1 MEHSEAGHRVEL
13 GREELK
19 SRVRVAIVHH
29 WFVTRGG
36 GERVAECIAS
46 LFPEAEI
53 FTLLADAPGIPEG
66 LQARRLHTSFLQR
79 IPLAKS
85 YHRHMM
91 PLYPAATEGL
101 DLRGFDLVISS
112 DSGPVKGV
120 RMDAGAVHICY
131 CHSPMRYLYDGYETY
146 RAQMGVATRTV
157 FSATA
162 GRVRAWD
169 VRAAQRVSY
178 FIANSKYV
186 ADRIQR
192 CYGRESVVIHPP
204 IDLHRA
210 RVASPGEHYLCAG
223 RLVGYKRT
231 ELMVEAC
238 ARLGRKL
245 RIAGTG
251 PEEARLKRLA
261 AAANVSFLGEMTTEA
276 LWQEHTECRALL
288 FAADEDFGMVPLE
301 AQPCGRPVIAYGAG
315 GSLETVRGL
324 GMAEKRA
331 TGIYTGIFFSEQTV
345 ESVMDGI
352 LRFEAEEAAGM
363 FDSAIARRW
372 AEEFATP
379 VFLRRLRE
387 FVLEKMPEAARAMAP
402 VVPGVA

>member
-1 MEHSEAGHRVEL
+1 MGRSEEERHGELAG
-13 GREELK
+13 
-19 SRVRVAIVHH
+19 RVRVAIVHH

-53 FTLLADAPGIPEG
+53 FTLVADAPGIPEG
-66 LQARRLHTSFLQR
+66 LKNRRLHTSFLQR
-79 IPLAKS
+79 IPLAKN

-120 RMDAGAVHICY
+120 RVDAGAVHICY
-131 CHSPMRYLYDGYETY
+131 CHSPMRYLYDGYESY
-146 RAQMGVATRTV
+146 RVQMGGLTRAV
-157 FSATA
+157 FTATA

-169 VRAAQRVSY
+169 ERAAKRVSY
-178 FIANSKYV
+178 FIANSAYV
-186 ADRIQR
+186 ADRIRR

-204 IDLHRA
+204 IDLDRVLDRA
-210 RVASPGEHYLCAG
+210 RVAEPGRHYLCAG

-238 ARLGRKL
+238 ARLGRPL

-251 PEEARLKRLA
+251 PEETRLKKIA
-261 AAANVSFLGEMTTEA
+261 GGAEVSFLGEMTTEA
-276 LWQEHTECRALL
+276 LWQEYAECRALL

-301 AQPCGRPVIAYGAG
+301 AQACGRPVIAYGAG

-324 GMAEKRA
+324 GAGKGEA
-331 TGIYTGIFFSEQTV
+331 TGIYFSEQTV

-352 LRFEAEEAAGM
+352 LRFEAADAAGK
-363 FDSAIARRW
+363 FDSAVARSW
-372 AEEFATP
+372 AGEFATA
-379 VFLRRLRE
+379 VFLRRMRE
-387 FVLEKMPEAARAMAP
+387 FVLEKMPEAVSAMTATSATE
-402 VVPGVA
+402 GA

>member
-1 MEHSEAGHRVEL
+1 MGLSEKVSYGEL
-13 GREELK
+13 GRL
-19 SRVRVAIVHH
+19 VRVAIVHH

-36 GERVAECIAS
+36 GERVSECIAS

-53 FTLLADAPGIPEG
+53 FTLLTDSPGIPAG
-66 LQARRLHTSFLQR
+66 LQGREIHTSFLQR
-79 IPLAKS
+79 IPLAKN

-120 RMDAGAVHICY
+120 RVDAGAVHICY

-146 RAQMGVATRTV
+146 RAQMGSLTRAA

-169 VRAAQRVSY
+169 ERAAQRVSY
-178 FIANSKYV
+178 FIANSEYV
-186 ADRIQR
+186 ADRIRR

-204 IDLHRA
+204 IDMDRA
-210 RVASPGEHYLCAG
+210 RLAEPGQHYLCAG

-251 PEEARLKRLA
+251 PDESRLKKLA
-261 AAANVSFLGEMTTEA
+261 GSADVSFLGEMTTEA
-276 LWQEHTECRALL
+276 LWQEYAECRALL

-301 AQPCGRPVIAYGAG
+301 AQACGRPVIAYGAG
-315 GSLETVRGL
+315 GSLETIRGL
-324 GMAEKRA
+324 GADVNGA
-331 TGIYTGIFFSEQTV
+331 TGIYFSEQTV
-345 ESVMDGI
+345 ESVTDGI
-352 LRFEAEEAAGM
+352 LRFEAADAAGK
-363 FDSAIARRW
+363 FDSAAAQSW
-372 AEEFATP
+372 ADEFGTP
-379 VFLRRLRE
+379 VFLRRMRE
-387 FVLEKMPEAARAMAP
+387 FVLEKMPGAAAAMVARIAEAE
-402 VVPGVA
+402 